1 MMLFGIVAFIVF
13 LSDGGRRERMT
24 NTKEILRGKTLRKPL
39 AQLQRKKGKRCIK
52 IQDAHALVRAFHFV
66 EIRRNEM
73 VLRAFVLESAVF
85 LCWSSVHTFQFV
97 K

>member
-39 AQLQRKKGKRCIK
+39 AQLQRKKGKRCVK

-66 EIRRNEM
+66 EISRNEM

-85 LCWSSVHTFQFV
+85 LCWSSVHTFQFM